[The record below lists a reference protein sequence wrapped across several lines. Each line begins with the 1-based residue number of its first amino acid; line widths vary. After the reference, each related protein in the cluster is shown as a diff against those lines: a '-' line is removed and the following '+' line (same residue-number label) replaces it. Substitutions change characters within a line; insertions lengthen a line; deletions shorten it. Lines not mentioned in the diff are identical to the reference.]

1 MTAADAMRIAKDAG
15 IQVMLDGESLVLA
28 AAIKPPAE
36 VIEILALNKAAI
48 VDLLRGANGGLTFE
62 EWRELFDERAGI
74 GEFEGGL
81 PQEQAEAHAFC
92 HCVDEWLDRNPVR
105 SSAGC
110 CAFCGQSQG
119 QLAEYIWGN
128 STRDPSEV
136 WLHHECSLAWHRAR
150 REKAVETLSVL
161 CSYPCNVGKTFH

>member
-1 MTAADAMRIAKDAG
+1 MTAADAMRIAENAG
-15 IQVMLDGESLVLA
+15 IQVTLDGESLVLA
-28 AAIKPPAE
+28 AAINPPAE

-48 VDLLRGANGGLTFE
+48 VDLLRGANGEGALE

-74 GEFEGGL
+74 AEFEGGL
-81 PQEQAEAHAFC
+81 SRKQAEVQALC
-92 HCVDEWLDRNPVR
+92 HCVDEWLDRNLVR
-105 SSAGC
+105 SSAGY

-150 REKAVETLSVL
+150 RENAVEMLSLL
-161 CSYPCNVGKTFH
+161 CSYPCNVGKTLH